1 MLHNYV
7 LNPNF
12 KIKKRTLNYDGSIK
26 VVTSRDIKRI
36 IKPVIEWSK
45 EFFKR
50 ADMTNVFYHILNHKE
65 NVIVINQLQPIH
77 KFYRNSVP
85 EMNVILDSVINGLP
99 VRDKKAITF
108 LRKNPQ
114 YRKDFIREYDRN
126 GNWYYDYNPVEA
138 ERRRIEDVKYQHARP
153 KITKATAS
161 DVPRY
166 VLWRGD
172 EMIIKETGLNW

>member
-1 MLHNYV
+1 MFHNYV

-12 KIKKRTLNYDGSIK
+12 KIKKRTLNYDGTIK

-36 IKPVIEWSK
+36 TKPVIEWSK
-45 EFFKR
+45 EFFKK

-85 EMNVILDSVINGLP
+85 EINVILDGVINGLP
-99 VRDKKAITF
+99 VRDKKSITF

-114 YRKDFIREYDRN
+114 YRKDFIREYDSN

-138 ERRRIEDVKYQHARP
+138 ERRRIEDVKNSYARP